1 VNRRSRALS
10 IGLVFVAVAIAALW
24 TWRARAPEDDPAQPL
39 APAAASGSSGP
50 AGSERPSGSAGRE
63 LADSQPAGA
72 TSQRRPTLGLPPPNA
87 RASRDTRQ
95 LSPEELEKLGPQI
108 ERYQK
113 AWERYLAPLLYP
125 EGHPQEGEY
134 LDNVTCDAAV
144 EAQLGYYEDISP
156 PGYLDKPRFH
166 LQKRINYS
174 DLSKRQETWNPSDF
188 ASTRE
193 FYEWLVAQKE
203 DPTALRGDLWL
214 DADPSDQ
221 DATTRREFLRE
232 KIRALEAI
240 CRAP

>member
-1 VNRRSRALS
+1 M
-10 IGLVFVAVAIAALW
+10 
-24 TWRARAPEDDPAQPL
+24 
-39 APAAASGSSGP
+39 
-50 AGSERPSGSAGRE
+50 
-63 LADSQPAGA
+63 
-72 TSQRRPTLGLPPPNA
+72 GLPPPNA
-87 RASRDTRQ
+87 RASRDIRQ
-95 LSPEELEKLGPQI
+95 LTPEELAKLGPQI

-113 AWERYLAPLLYP
+113 AWERHVAPLLYP
-125 EGHPQEGEY
+125 EGHPQAGEY
-134 LDNVTCDAAV
+134 LDSVTCDAAV

-174 DLSKRQETWNPSDF
+174 DLSKRQETWDPSDS

-232 KIRALEAI
+232 KIRAREAI
-240 CRAP
+240 CNAP